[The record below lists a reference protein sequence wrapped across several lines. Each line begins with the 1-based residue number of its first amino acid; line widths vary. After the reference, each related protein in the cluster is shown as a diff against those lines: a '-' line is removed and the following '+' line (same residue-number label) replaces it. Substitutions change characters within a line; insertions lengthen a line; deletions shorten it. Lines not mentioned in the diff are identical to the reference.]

1 MYIWAKLHLF
11 VLLLYADD
19 NKIDN
24 EYDQNDHY
32 DNSNDNKIIIIILVT
47 SS

>member
-32 DNSNDNKIIIIILVT
+32 DNSNDNNDNNINNFNN
-47 SS
+47 

>member
-11 VLLLYADD
+11 VLLLYVDD
-19 NKIDN
+19 KKIDN

-32 DNSNDNKIIIIILVT
+32 DNSNDNNDNNINNINN
-47 SS
+47 